1 MMIWRM
7 GINSNISSGLS
18 SSSSGLA
25 HHNSNRF
32 SLSITLPSSLNNSSS
47 NHADQ
52 VSCLF
57 LPLSSKRMPLHPL
70 RQHCTK
76 HLHRHK
82 RATFSLPPFSLRIRL
97 PLFCISPCLR
107 LSSSR
112 LRVR

>member
-7 GINSNISSGLS
+7 GISSNISIGLS

-25 HHNSNRF
+25 HHSSSNRF
-32 SLSITLPSSLNNSSS
+32 SLSITLLSYLNSSSSS

-52 VSCLF
+52 VTCLF

-76 HLHRHK
+76 DLHPK
-82 RATFSLPPFSLRIRL
+82 RATSSLLRPFSLRIRL
-97 PLFCISPCLR
+97 PRFCISLR
-107 LSSSR
+107 LSSR
-112 LRVR
+112 LRIR